1 LKVGKTNSYSC
12 VVYTK
17 SCVLKSLN
25 DKFKICASKGRKI
38 GVFFRFLAFGVIS
51 FAYREIGE
59 RYARYVSSLTNK
71 QTKGRKFEIFA
82 SVSYR
87 SNTGK
92 ERKKKSREN
101 RWKIANFDNFWLT
114 AVFFTAKVAFWR
126 AWMKNKV
133 TTHQIKEEKLEIFAS
148 VSYRSNTGREKKR
161 IWERYNGHF
170 EQIQV
175 KFYQLF
181 ATTISLANFFFQN
194 AKKGLKC

>member
-1 LKVGKTNSYSC
+1 MKVGKTNSYSC

-25 DKFKICASKGRKI
+25 DKFEICARKI

-51 FAYREIGE
+51 FEYREIGE

-87 SNTGK
+87 SNTG
-92 ERKKKSREN
+92 
-101 RWKIANFDNFWLT
+101 
-114 AVFFTAKVAFWR
+114 
-126 AWMKNKV
+126 
-133 TTHQIKEEKLEIFAS
+133 
-148 VSYRSNTGREKKR
+148 REKKR

-170 EQIQV
+170 EQVQV

-181 ATTISLANFFFQN
+181 ATTIRWWSLAKIFFQN

>member
-1 LKVGKTNSYSC
+1 MKENRC
-12 VVYTK
+12 
-17 SCVLKSLN
+17 
-25 DKFKICASKGRKI
+25 
-38 GVFFRFLAFGVIS
+38 FFRFLEIGVIS
-51 FAYREIGE
+51 FEYREIGE
-59 RYARYVSSLTNK
+59 GYVSSLTNK

-126 AWMKNKV
+126 AWMRNKV

-161 IWERYNGHF
+161 IWERYDRHF

-181 ATTISLANFFFQN
+181 AATIRWWSLAKFFFQN
-194 AKKGLKC
+194 ATKGLKC